1 MAAKAEVEKEVSIF
15 DYSFNAYFNYVV
27 EQARKAKEESPYH
40 GFFVQGKSQKKER
53 TFYLL

>member
-1 MAAKAEVEKEVSIF
+1 MAAKAEVEKEVSLF
-15 DYSFNAYFNYVV
+15 DYSFDAYFNYVV
-27 EQARKAKEESPYH
+27 EQARKSKEESPYH